1 MCMSVNASLQRNSI
15 YQRFF
20 RNALNLE
27 ERTKKEQKKKT
38 VFVIAINGKQILN
51 ERSIYMI
58 YFLHHTVFR

>member
-27 ERTKKEQKKKT
+27 ERTKKE
-38 VFVIAINGKQILN
+38 NG
-51 ERSIYMI
+51 
-58 YFLHHTVFR
+58 FRNSNQWQTNFE